1 MGRSVGSPEDEEREC
16 DLQTKRLYN
25 RLRLWAALAFGGV
38 LIGLTLLSA
47 LDHFLFGGTY
57 AGPPV
62 WLTTMVGGILVA
74 LFGSGAISNV
84 LRRK

>member
-1 MGRSVGSPEDEEREC
+1 MV
-16 DLQTKRLYN
+16 TKRLYN

-38 LIGLTLLSA
+38 LVLLTLLDV
-47 LDHFLFGGTY
+47 LDNYWFGDVYG
-57 AGPPV
+57 GPPA
-62 WLTTMVGGILVA
+62 WLTTMVGGILAA